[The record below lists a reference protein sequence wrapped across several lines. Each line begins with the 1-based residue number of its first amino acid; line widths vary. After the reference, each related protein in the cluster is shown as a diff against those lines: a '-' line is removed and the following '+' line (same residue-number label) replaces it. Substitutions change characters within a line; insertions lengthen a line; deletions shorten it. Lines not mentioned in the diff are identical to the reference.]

1 MRTDAQNEALIQVRD
16 ILTEHFESAVLIIS
30 TEVEDKQ
37 DALDIFWHGG
47 FASALGLLD
56 FGRDE
61 IKLRQ
66 KDKYESS

>member
-37 DALDIFWHGG
+37 DALDRFCFSFRFIRFWK
-47 FASALGLLD
+47 
-56 FGRDE
+56 R
-61 IKLRQ
+61 
-66 KDKYESS
+66 